1 MITTDKTV
9 LFIREEQLNETARQY
24 LGNHVEIKPYD
35 SFFDYLKGLAGTLDL
50 GTDSVRFSFF
60 LLPSVN

>member
-50 GTDSVRFSFF
+50 GTD
-60 LLPSVN
+60 